1 MPAIR
6 PFSGYL
12 VEPAFAEQVVS
23 PAYDSLA
30 PHERYEFA
38 RRHPRNY
45 LNAMR
50 AIEDFPP
57 HRRPGVDAL
66 LAMNARALEGLIAQG
81 VFRYHAEPRLYLY
94 RMEVDDGV
102 QIGVVGEVPVE
113 EYRRGLLKKHEN
125 TRRDREDRLALYL
138 QEVGAVSSPV
148 SLAYRQDDAI
158 DAMVAAE
165 TARPPALVFE
175 TTDAVRHSV
184 WRVSGGEAT
193 ARLIAAFDAVPCA
206 YLTDGHHRSAATA
219 RYAERRGR
227 QNASHSGEETWN
239 LLLVALFPHDQLRIR
254 PFNRCVRDLDRHTP
268 RSFLEALRGPFEVTR
283 VEEPAPFRAE
293 GPGCFLMRLDE
304 RTYRL
309 RARPGILPADRL
321 RLLDANLLQ
330 EQVLGPVLGIEDP
343 RSDPRI
349 DYLPGDVDR
358 DSLARLRAAG
368 WRVVFALHPPSMETL
383 MATAD
388 AGETMPPKSTFFVPK
403 LRSGVFVCRR

>member
-12 VEPAFAEQVVS
+12 VEPALAEQVVS
-23 PAYDSLA
+23 PACDSLA
-30 PHERYEFA
+30 PLERYQFA

-57 HRRPGVDAL
+57 HLRPGFDEL
-66 LAMNARALEGLIAQG
+66 LAMNARSLEGLIAQG
-81 VFRYHAEPRLYLY
+81 VFRYHAEPCLYLY
-94 RMEVDDGV
+94 RMEVDDNV
-102 QIGVVGEVPVE
+102 QTGVVGEVPVE

-138 QEVGAVSSPV
+138 QVVGAVSSPV
-148 SLAYRQDDAI
+148 SLAYRRDDAI

-165 TARPPALVFE
+165 AARSPALAFE
-175 TTDAVRHSV
+175 TADGVRHSV
-184 WRVSGGEAT
+184 WRVPEGEAT
-193 ARLIAAFDAVPCA
+193 ARLGAAFDAVPCA

-227 QNASHSGEETWN
+227 QNASHSGEETYN
-239 LLLVALFPHDQLRIR
+239 LLLVALFPHDQLRIH

-268 RSFLEALRGPFEVTR
+268 RTFLEALRDPFEVTP
-283 VEEPAPFRAE
+283 VGEQAAFRAE
-293 GPGCFLMRLDE
+293 GPGCFLMRLDGGS
-304 RTYRL
+304 YRL
-309 RARPGILPADRL
+309 RARSGILPADPL
-321 RLLDANLLQ
+321 RLLDANVLQ
-330 EQVLGPVLGIEDP
+330 ERVLGPALGIEDP
-343 RSDPRI
+343 RTDPRI
-349 DYLPGDVDR
+349 DYLPGDIDR
-358 DSLARLRAAG
+358 DSLERLRAAG
-368 WRVVFALHPPSMETL
+368 WRLVFALHPPSIETL

>member
-30 PHERYEFA
+30 PHERYDFA
-38 RRHPRNY
+38 LRHPRNY

-57 HRRPGVDAL
+57 HLQPGVDAL
-66 LAMNARALEGLIAQG
+66 LAMNARALERLIAQG

-102 QIGVVGEVPVE
+102 QTGVVGEVPVE

-138 QEVGAVSSPV
+138 QEVGAASSPV
-148 SLAYRQDDAI
+148 SLAYRQNDAI

-165 TARPPALVFE
+165 AARPPALVFE
-175 TTDAVRHSV
+175 TPDAVRHSI

-227 QNASHSGEETWN
+227 QNASHSGEETYN

-254 PFNRCVRDLDRHTP
+254 PFNRCVRDLDRHTS

-283 VEEPAPFRAE
+283 VEEPAAFRAE

-304 RTYRL
+304 RSYHL
-309 RARPGILPADRL
+309 RARPGVLPADPL
-321 RLLDANLLQ
+321 RLLDANVLQ
-330 EQVLGPVLGIEDP
+330 ERVLGPALGIEDP

-349 DYLPGDVDR
+349 DYLPGDVDH
-358 DSLARLRAAG
+358 DALERLRAAG
-368 WRVVFALHPPSMETL
+368 WRIVFALHPPSMETL